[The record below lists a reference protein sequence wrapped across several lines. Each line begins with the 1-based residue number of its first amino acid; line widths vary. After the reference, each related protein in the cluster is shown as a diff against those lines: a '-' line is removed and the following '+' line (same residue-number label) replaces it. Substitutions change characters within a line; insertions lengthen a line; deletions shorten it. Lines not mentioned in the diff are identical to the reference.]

1 MKSLRQLLRR
11 RLHTFGA
18 ERPQKRRATK
28 HQHGGEMKR
37 RLSTQTLEQRQLL
50 AGDLQVAHNYWNSYD
65 VNQDL
70 QISPSDAL
78 SVINYLATTHAN
90 GEQVAGGTV
99 DEFAGR
105 KVDVN
110 ADGNVTP
117 SDALS
122 VINALARGEQLGE
135 LVKFY
140 LSARDE
146 ADSVLPV
153 STNGVVQAPGVGIDN
168 SFYLEVAYEDLRTFG
183 DDLGAF
189 SIFPDLGVTQGGI
202 LQPVLRE
209 TQQIIIGEEIRSTSS
224 GFVTV
229 GREGSAATVDIT
241 ISQIQGGF
249 STALSNALINTFGMT
264 AGDFEINEPT
274 ALKGENGQD
283 LGFEIFYKADA
294 FGNVDIADLT
304 FTPNFDNN
312 VPFDFREFAPFEAD
326 GTTPNSA
333 AVRFN
338 LDTRSRTLNNN
349 QEFYNLLNRG
359 SFDLATGFT
368 DIGGVG
374 GAFPRG
380 VRDVDNNGEL
390 VEPFDAFRIEVFLNT
405 ELSDANPLIIDV
417 NPGEGTDPLTLY
429 GSNDIV
435 TEDLITIDDDARVTI
450 STGAVAVN
458 NPPTVSPVPLEIT
471 LFEDDA
477 TTSPSLL
484 TGASDVDGDTLSV
497 SAFNFTGGDQSG
509 VSLNGNT
516 ITITPATYNS
526 LKVNESEVITA
537 TYSIIDGRGGSAS
550 QTLSLTINGV
560 NDAPDA
566 GANIATTN
574 DEFDPQFNIDLLQNA
589 SDPDGDTL
597 SISSITQIGSDDTS
611 GVTPDQANNQITV
624 NPAAYASLEQ
634 GESVTVTYQ
643 FEVSDGNGGTDTAT
657 VSVTINGDTPNRAPV
672 AGDPVA
678 LTVSEDDADTS
689 IDLRTNV
696 TDEDPEDTLS
706 VDAATIVTTGDT
718 SGITLNGNF
727 LNITPNAY
735 NSLAA
740 TDTEVVTYSYDVI
753 DGEGGRAAH
762 SATITIGGANDAPVV
777 TAAVSTTVSEDDAST
792 NVDLL
797 DGASDPDNG
806 DTVSVEDSSLVL
818 RSGDDSGISA
828 NGTSG
833 LTIDPS
839 AYNSLA
845 AGESEVI
852 IYDYNL
858 TDGNGGTTAQSATIT
873 ITGVNDAP
881 SVGDPLDLTVTED
894 DAAQSIDLLS
904 GATDPDTTD
913 TLIAQSLVFSRD
925 ASAFTLVND
934 NTLTFDPNFFNGLGA
949 TEDAEV
955 VVNYDVAD
963 GNGGTAAQTV
973 TVTVTG
979 VNDAPVVSAAID
991 ETFSEDAG
999 TQSLSLLLGASD
1011 PDTNDVLSVDNV
1023 TVTGDDSGI
1032 TRTGA
1037 DLSINTAA
1045 YDSLEEGE
1053 SVQILFTYEVT
1064 DGIASVNQTAT
1075 ITITGGADT
1084 PIPGPDISITL
1095 DENAPGQSVNL
1106 LEGSTDPNN
1115 DPLFIID
1122 ANFRSG
1128 DSRGVTVDVATSRL
1142 LIDPS
1147 AYADLEDGQTEV
1159 IILDYRVSDDNGNSA
1174 PRVATVT
1181 IIGQTLVPSSISG
1194 QLFIDHLENREAVR
1208 GGAAPIYNG
1217 VRDAGE
1223 KALAG
1228 VTIRLIEVTSS
1239 GETQIATVLT
1249 DMQGAYSFT
1258 GVLPGTYFV
1267 EYDIPDSVH
1276 FSGSTRGQVVISEA
1290 GGETASG
1297 PALNATGLIGVQQR
1311 LDLLAKSYIDAGIID
1326 TSNLTQGLAGGSVQL
1341 NADGSMQ
1348 MLVAGEGF
1356 DPEFAEL
1363 VLNEARD
1370 AALLTIIDSVD
1381 GKVKSARLTLD
1392 QFVVTSDGRGVRF
1405 FGTVNDFD
1413 FVETSEEVVQEEFED
1428 YRNAIDRAMAA
1439 GF

>member
-11 RLHTFGA
+11 RLHSSSV

-28 HQHGGEMKR
+28 HQHGGEMTR

-50 AGDLQVAHNYWNSYD
+50 AGDLQVAHNYWNGYD

-78 SVINYLATTHAN
+78 SVINYLATSQAN
-90 GEQVAGGTV
+90 GEQVGGGTV
-99 DEFAGR
+99 EEFAGR

-135 LVKFY
+135 LVEFL

-146 ADSVLPV
+146 DDNLLPT
-153 STNGVVQAPGVGIDN
+153 SNGVVQAPGVGIDN
-168 SFYLEVAYEDLRTFG
+168 SFYLEVAYDDLRTFG
-183 DDLGAF
+183 DDKGAF
-189 SIFPDLGVTQGGI
+189 TVFPDLGVSQGGI

-209 TQQIIIGEEIRSTSS
+209 TQQIIIGEEIRSTVS
-224 GFVTV
+224 GSVTI
-229 GREGSAATVDIT
+229 GREGTTDTVDIS
-241 ISQIQGGF
+241 IGDIQGGF
-249 STALSNALINTFGMT
+249 STALAGALVNTFGLT
-264 AGDFEINEPT
+264 ADDFEISEPT

-304 FTPNFDNN
+304 FTPNFDNT
-312 VPFDFREFAPFEAD
+312 VPFTFREFAPFEAD
-326 GTTPNSA
+326 GVTPNSS

-338 LDTRSRTLNNN
+338 LDLRSRTLPNN
-349 QEFYNLLNRG
+349 QEFYNFINRG
-359 SFDLATGFT
+359 SFDEAVGFT
-368 DIGGVG
+368 DIGGG
-374 GAFPRG
+374 GGVFTDG
-380 VRDVDNNGEL
+380 VRAATGGTMPDVVD
-390 VEPFDAFRIEVFLNT
+390 VFRIEVFLDT
-405 ELSDANPLIIDV
+405 ELSDSGPLIIDV
-417 NPGEGTDPLTLY
+417 NPGEGVDPLTLY
-429 GSNDIV
+429 GSNDVV
-435 TEDLITIDDDARVTI
+435 TEDLILIDDDARVTI
-450 STGAVAVN
+450 STGAVAIN

-471 LFEDDA
+471 VSEDDSNS
-477 TTSPSLL
+477 SPSLL

-497 SAFNFTGGDQSG
+497 SGFTFTGGDQTG
-509 VSLNGNT
+509 VTLVGNT
-516 ITITPATYNS
+516 ISITPSSYNSLMVNASEVVTATYN
-526 LKVNESEVITA
+526 
-537 TYSIIDGRGGSAS
+537 IIDGNGGSVG
-550 QTLSLTINGV
+550 QTLSLTINGA

-566 GANIATTN
+566 GADLTATN
-574 DEFDPQFNIDLLQNA
+574 DEFDPQFDIDLLQNA

-597 SISSITQIGSDDTS
+597 SISSITQVGSDDTS

-624 NPAAYASLEQ
+624 NPAAYAYLEQ

-657 VSVTINGDTPNRAPV
+657 VAVTINGDTPNRAPV
-672 AGDPVA
+672 ASGPVNLA
-678 LTVSEDDADTS
+678 VSEDDADTS
-689 IDLRTNV
+689 LDLRTNV
-696 TDEDPEDTLS
+696 TDQDPEDTLS

-718 SGITLNGNF
+718 SGITVNGNF
-727 LNITPNAY
+727 LNITPSAY

-740 TDTEVVTYSYDVI
+740 TDTEVVTYTYDVI
-753 DGEGGRAAH
+753 DGEGG
-762 SATITIGGANDAPVV
+762 SVEQTATITIAGANDAPVV
-777 TAAVSTTVSEDDAST
+777 TAAVTSTVTEDDAST
-792 NVDLL
+792 DVDLL

-806 DTVSVEDSSLVL
+806 DTVSVENGSLV
-818 RSGDDSGISA
+818 RQSGDDSGISA

-858 TDGNGGTTAQSATIT
+858 TDGNGGTISQSATIT

-881 SVGDPLDLTVTED
+881 SVGQPLTLTVSED

-904 GATDPDTTD
+904 GATDPDTND
-913 TLIAQSLVFSRD
+913 TLIAESLSFSRD

-955 VVNYDVAD
+955 IVNYDVAD

-979 VNDAPVVSAAID
+979 VNDAPVVSGAID

-999 TQSLSLLLGASD
+999 TQALSLLLGASD
-1011 PDTNDVLSVDNV
+1011 ADTNDVLTVENV
-1023 TVTGDDSGI
+1023 SVTGDDSGI

-1053 SVQILFTYEVT
+1053 SVQIVFTYEVT
-1064 DGIASVNQTAT
+1064 DGTATVNQTAT
-1075 ITITGGADT
+1075 VTITGGADI
-1084 PIPGPDISITL
+1084 PIPGPDISIEL
-1095 DENAPGQSVNL
+1095 DENDPSQFVDL
-1106 LEGSTDPNN
+1106 LQGSTDPNN
-1115 DPLFIID
+1115 DPLSVIEASI
-1122 ANFRSG
+1122 RSG
-1128 DSRGVTVDVATSRL
+1128 DASGVTIDAANNRL
-1142 LIDPS
+1142 VVDPS
-1147 AYADLEDGQTEV
+1147 AYADLEDGETEV
-1159 IILDYRVSDDNGNSA
+1159 IIVDYRVSDDNGNSA

-1194 QLFIDHLENREAVR
+1194 QLFIDHLENRDAVR
-1208 GGAAPIYNG
+1208 GGASPIYNG
-1217 VRDAGE
+1217 VKDDDE
-1223 KALAG
+1223 KALTG

-1239 GETQIATVLT
+1239 GEMQIASVLT

-1258 GVLPGTYFV
+1258 GVLPGTYIV

-1276 FSGSTRGQVVISEA
+1276 HSGSTRGQVVISEA
-1290 GGETASG
+1290 GGEAASG

-1326 TSNLTQGLAGGSVQL
+1326 TSNLPEGLAGGSVQL

-1370 AALLTIIDSVD
+1370 AALLTIIDSAD

-1392 QFVVTSDGRGVRF
+1392 QFVVTSDGKGVRF
-1405 FGTVNDFD
+1405 FGSVNDFD
-1413 FVETSEEVVQEEFED
+1413 FVETSEDLVQEEFDD
-1428 YRNAIDRAMAA
+1428 YRNAIDRAMAS

>member
-11 RLHTFGA
+11 RLHSTGA

-37 RLSTQTLEQRQLL
+37 RLTTQTLEQRQLL
-50 AGDLQVAHNYWNSYD
+50 AGDLQIAHNYWNSFD

-90 GEQVAGGTV
+90 GEQVAGGTA

-135 LVKFY
+135 LVEFL

-146 ADSVLPV
+146 DDNPLPV
-153 STNGVVQAPGVGIDN
+153 NNGVVQAPGVGINN
-168 SFYLEVAYEDLRTFG
+168 SFYLEIAYDDLRTFG
-183 DDLGAF
+183 DDKGAF
-189 SIFPDLGVTQGGI
+189 SVFPDLGVSQGGI

-209 TQQIIIGEEIRSTSS
+209 TQQIIIGEEIRSTNS

-241 ISQIQGGF
+241 IGEIQGGF

-264 AGDFEINEPT
+264 AGDFEITEPT

-294 FGNVDIADLT
+294 FGNVDIADLS
-304 FTPNFDNN
+304 FTPNFDNT
-312 VPFDFREFAPFEAD
+312 VPIEFREFAPLEAD
-326 GTTPNSA
+326 GVTPNSA

-338 LDTRSRTLNNN
+338 LDARSRTLPNNL
-349 QEFYNLLNRG
+349 EFYNLLNRG
-359 SFDLATGFT
+359 SFDLTTGFT

-374 GAFPRG
+374 GAFPNG
-380 VRDVDNNGEL
+380 VRDVNSGVMPPVVD
-390 VEPFDAFRIEVFLNT
+390 VFRIEVFLNT
-405 ELSDANPLIIDV
+405 ELSDSNPLIIDM

-429 GSNDIV
+429 GSNDVV

-471 LFEDDA
+471 LTEDDA

-509 VSLNGNT
+509 VSLSGNT
-516 ITITPATYNS
+516 ITITPSSYNS
-526 LKVNESEVITA
+526 LKVTESEVITA

-566 GANIATTN
+566 GADLATTN

-624 NPAAYASLEQ
+624 NPAAYAALED

-657 VSVTINGDTPNRAPV
+657 VSVTINGDTPNSDPV
-672 AGDPVA
+672 AGDPVM
-678 LTVSEDDADTS
+678 LSVSEDDADTTL
-689 IDLRTNV
+689 DLLTNV
-696 TDEDPEDTLS
+696 TDVDTEDTLS

-718 SGITLNGNF
+718 SGFTLNGNV
-727 LNITPNAY
+727 LSISPAAY
-735 NSLAA
+735 NALAA
-740 TDTEVVTYSYDVI
+740 TDTETVTYSYDVI

-777 TAAVSTTVSEDDAST
+777 TAAVSTTVTEDDAST

-797 DGASDPDNG
+797 AGASDPDNG

-828 NGTSG
+828 NGASG

-839 AYNSLA
+839 AYNHLA
-845 AGESEVI
+845 AGESEVV

-858 TDGNGGTTAQSATIT
+858 IDGNGGTITQSATIT

-881 SVGDPLDLTVTED
+881 SVGDPLALTVTED

-913 TLIAQSLVFSRD
+913 TLIAQSLVFS
-925 ASAFTLVND
+925 SNSTAFTLVND
-934 NTLTFDPNFFNGLGA
+934 TSLTFDPNFFNGLGA
-949 TEDAEV
+949 TENEVV

-979 VNDAPVVSAAID
+979 VNDAPVVSGAID

-1023 TVTGDDSGI
+1023 TVSGDDSGI

-1045 YDSLEEGE
+1045 YGSLEEGE
-1053 SVQILFTYEVT
+1053 SVQILFTYQVT
-1064 DGIASVNQTAT
+1064 DGNASVNQTAT

-1084 PIPGPDISITL
+1084 PVPGPDISITL

-1147 AYADLEDGQTEV
+1147 AYADLEDGETEV

-1239 GETQIATVLT
+1239 GEMQIATVLT

-1413 FVETSEEVVQEEFED
+1413 FVETSEELVQEEFED
-1428 YRNAIDRAMAA
+1428 YRNAIDRAMAT